1 MRRLFLHSPKAY
13 VLALVLGAALAALNL
28 WSRGG
33 GLLFRWA
40 DALST
45 AGAVL
50 ILLGLLGLVARLG
63 AFDTVGYG
71 ISKIWRPRYRDL
83 VEYTQAKGEKR
94 SREPLG
100 FMPFILVGALF
111 LLAGILLRSL
121 MG

>member
-1 MRRLFLHSPKAY
+1 MRRLFLHSPKGY
-13 VLALVLGAALAALNL
+13 VIALLLGAALTALNI

-45 AGAVL
+45 AGAAL

-71 ISKIWRPRYRDL
+71 ISKLWKPRYKDL
-83 VEYTQAKGEKR
+83 VEYTQAKTEKR
-94 SREPLG
+94 SRAPLG
-100 FMPFILVGALF
+100 FMPLITVGAVYV
-111 LLAGILLRSL
+111 LAGVILRSRV
-121 MG
+121 